1 MGPGLREPRGG
12 RTPAIRRWILGMA
25 GRALP
30 ADNPGHTSL
39 RDGFLAMD
47 EAETDSTPGSDFAP
61 AERCDPGT
69 VWQQHQAF
77 AANPLALVMLDS
89 MLGPAIVLNAQ
100 RQIVVANRQ
109 FLEAVGAG
117 AADTVLTRRPG
128 EVLDCVHAAERS
140 GGCGTSEH
148 CSACGAV
155 EAILSAWKT
164 HAGTTTECRIRTHAG
179 ACEGAL
185 DFRAKASFLCV
196 DGTDFVVLALQD
208 ISSEKRRRVL
218 ERVFFHDV
226 LNVCGGVHGL
236 AELLLTD
243 GLDAGTQ
250 QEFKQDVYRLSGAVI
265 DEITGH
271 RQMLAAERGE
281 LNVDLGDVSIR
292 DVLDEVVAIYRH
304 HHVAEGRELA
314 RGSCDPLWLRTDS
327 TLLRRVLGNLIK
339 NALEATPPG
348 GTVLVSA
355 RGEPDQ
361 VRISVQNPG
370 VMPGRARLQM
380 FQRSF
385 STKGGEGR
393 GVGTYSVKLF
403 GERYLGGRVEFTS
416 DEAAGTCFT
425 VTLPRAGPP
434 QALAA

>member
-1 MGPGLREPRGG
+1 M
-12 RTPAIRRWILGMA
+12 
-25 GRALP
+25 GRA
-30 ADNPGHTSL
+30 
-39 RDGFLAMD
+39 
-47 EAETDSTPGSDFAP
+47 ETASPLGSDFAP

-69 VWQQHQAF
+69 VWQQRQAF
-77 AANPLALVMLDS
+77 VANPLALVMLDS

-109 FLEAVGAG
+109 FLEVIGAGDVGA
-117 AADTVLTRRPG
+117 VLAQRPG
-128 EVLDCVHAAERS
+128 EVLGCVHSARRP

-148 CSACGAV
+148 CTACGAV
-155 EAILSAWKT
+155 AAILSTWKT
-164 HAGTTTECRIRTHAG
+164 HQETTAECRVCTRANTG
-179 ACEGAL
+179 GGAL
-185 DFRAKASFLCV
+185 DFRAKTSFLSM
-196 DGTDFVVLALQD
+196 DGADFVVFALQD
-208 ISSEKRRRVL
+208 ISSEKRRHIL

-243 GLDAGTQ
+243 GLDAGTEH
-250 QEFKQDVYRLSGAVI
+250 EFKQDVYRLSGAVI

-281 LNVDLGDVSIR
+281 LNVDLSDVSVR
-292 DVLDEVVAIYRH
+292 DVLDEVIAIYRH
-304 HHVAEGRELA
+304 HHVAEGRALEC
-314 RGSCDPLWLRTDS
+314 GSCDPLWLRTDA

-339 NALEATPPG
+339 NALEAIPPG

-355 RGEPDQ
+355 SGEPDG

-370 VMPGRARLQM
+370 AMPERARLQI

-385 STKGGEGR
+385 STKGGDGR

-403 GERYLGGRVEFTS
+403 GERYLGGRVAFTS
-416 DEAAGTCFT
+416 DQTAGTCFT
-425 VTLPRAGPP
+425 VTLPLDGPP

>member
-1 MGPGLREPRGG
+1 
-12 RTPAIRRWILGMA
+12 MA
-25 GRALP
+25 
-30 ADNPGHTSL
+30 
-39 RDGFLAMD
+39 
-47 EAETDSTPGSDFAP
+47 STPGTDFAP
-61 AERCDPGT
+61 AERCDPGA
-69 VWQQHQAF
+69 VWQQRQAF
-77 AANPLALVMLDS
+77 VASPLAMVMLDS
-89 MLGPAIVLNAQ
+89 MLGPAIVLNVQ

-109 FLEAVGAG
+109 FLEVIGAGDVGALL
-117 AADTVLTRRPG
+117 AQRPG
-128 EVLDCVHAAERS
+128 EVLDCVHAAGRP

-155 EAILSAWKT
+155 AAILSTWET
-164 HAGTTTECRIRTHAG
+164 HEATTTECRICTRASADG
-179 ACEGAL
+179 GAL
-185 DFRAKASFLCV
+185 DFRAKTSFLSV
-196 DGTDFVVLALQD
+196 DGADFVVFALQD
-208 ISSEKRRRVL
+208 ISSEKRRHVL

-243 GLDAGTQ
+243 GLDAEMEQ
-250 QEFKQDVYRLSGAVI
+250 KFKHDVYQLSGAVI

-281 LNVDLGDVSIR
+281 LNVDLSDVSAR
-292 DVLDEVVAIYRH
+292 DVLDQVIAIYRH
-304 HHVAEGRELA
+304 HHVAEGRGLEC
-314 RGSCDPLWLRTDS
+314 GSCDPLWLRTDA

-355 RGEPDQ
+355 SGEPDG

-370 VMPGRARLQM
+370 VMPERARLQM

-385 STKGGEGR
+385 STKGGDGR

-403 GERYLGGRVEFTS
+403 GERYLGGRVAFTS
-416 DEAAGTCFT
+416 DPVNGTCFT
-425 VTLPRAGPP
+425 VTLPLAGPP
-434 QALAA
+434 QARAA